1 MHLAAAVGTPV
12 VALFGPTVAEFGFVP
27 AGPGHTVLERRLDC
41 RPCSVHGGPRCP
53 LGHFR
58 CMKETA
64 PEEVL
69 AALDRLD
76 RRRGPGAT
84 GGRSDNER

>member
-1 MHLAAAVGTPV
+1 
-12 VALFGPTVAEFGFVP
+12 
-27 AGPGHTVLERRLDC
+27 
-41 RPCSVHGGPRCP
+41 
-53 LGHFR
+53 
-58 CMKETA
+58 MKETA

-76 RRRGPGAT
+76 RRRGLGAT